1 MYYESGWWEDDNGNI
16 QPCLIHAM
24 SYPYLGWVIMG
35 HEFIW
40 DGIAGR
46 DANDP
51 TFTMDDVR
59 LGSLLDFG
67 MAIGAPGFPCNAA

>member
-1 MYYESGWWEDDNGNI
+1 
-16 QPCLIHAM
+16 M

-40 DGIAGR
+40 DGIAGK